1 MDIQRFKESINQVR
15 EDLETSQDKMLWC
28 SGGLHLMGIYGIKLQ
43 DGMKFKYDEASEIV
57 HIVWEKESELSG
69 GIFQPTSLSIGGSE

>member
-1 MDIQRFKESINQVR
+1 MNMQRFKESINQVR
-15 EDLETSQDKMLWC
+15 EDLEASQDKMLWC

-69 GIFQPTSLSIGGSE
+69 GIFQPTSRSIGGSE

>member
-1 MDIQRFKESINQVR
+1 
-15 EDLETSQDKMLWC
+15 
-28 SGGLHLMGIYGIKLQ
+28 MGIYGIKLQ

-69 GIFQPTSLSIGGSE
+69 GIFQPTSRSIGGSE